1 MSAAELLAKLRTL
14 QGYRPTAE
22 LGRIEKEFGE
32 GLCKTLQEQIV
43 SLDRADTEKMECRTN
58 CPKRRTRRQR
68 KY

>member
-43 SLDRADTEKMECRTN
+43 SLDRAATERTAVN
-58 CPKRRTRRQR
+58 RNRSIKNGV
-68 KY
+68 